1 VQGVDVAAGI
11 GLGADTPRNLFEE
24 LNFESRTG
32 LGRGQNYAR
41 KKIDLTL
48 KHLVRGPSARDSL
61 AFFYSGRSKTLRF
74 SSSATFGRVA
84 NRYAH

>member
-1 VQGVDVAAGI
+1 MHGVAPFVQDVDVAAGI

-48 KHLVRGPSARDSL
+48 KHLVRGPFARDSL
-61 AFFYSGRSKTLRF
+61 AFLWFGRSK
-74 SSSATFGRVA
+74 
-84 NRYAH
+84 